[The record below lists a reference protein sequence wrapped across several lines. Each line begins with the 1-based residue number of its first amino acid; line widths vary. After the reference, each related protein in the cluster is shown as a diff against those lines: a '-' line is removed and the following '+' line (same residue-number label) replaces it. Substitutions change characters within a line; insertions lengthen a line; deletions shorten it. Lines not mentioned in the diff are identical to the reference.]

1 MNSADFKDFLI
12 SQELVLLRHN
22 FHFICRKI
30 YIYLNYPIIF
40 VHPIIKEVH
49 KGKTKKKKQKD
60 EDCCLTQ
67 NVMLSFLVS
76 KDKGSLIITHDSRM
90 LATALGILWD
100 LWAFSLSSCTLNEK

>member
-49 KGKTKKKKQKD
+49 KGKTKKKKKKD

-67 NVMLSFLVS
+67 NVMLSLFLCQKIKEV
-76 KDKGSLIITHDSRM
+76 
-90 LATALGILWD
+90 
-100 LWAFSLSSCTLNEK
+100 LNYNP